1 MMHGREKSDLGVVAM
16 KSANKLWTSAESV
29 ERRLGA
35 KGNARERS
43 TCRTQRRES
52 VQRSLH
58 RVRQRARQ
66 ERKERFTSLLHHV
79 TVDLLDT
86 AFGALKRNAAA
97 GIDGVLWRHY
107 EADRE
112 SNLRGLHDR
121 LHRGTY
127 RPKASRR
134 QYIPKADG
142 RLRPLGIAA
151 LEDKIVQSA
160 LASVLNAVYEEDFLG
175 FSYGFRP
182 GRGQH
187 DALDALA
194 VGMDCAKVNWVV
206 DADIERFFDTVDHA
220 WLLRL
225 VAHRIGDP
233 RVLKLIRQWLR
244 AGVMDDGSIKE
255 TLEGTPQGA
264 VISPLLA
271 NIYLHYAFDLWARQ
285 WRQRHAQ
292 GRMIVVRYAD
302 DIVLGFEHQQ
312 DAEAFRT
319 ALCERLAVFKL
330 TLHPEKT
337 RMLEFGRLAKA
348 ARAWRGEGKPETF
361 TFLGFTHICA
371 ADRSG
376 RFQLQRHSRRDR
388 LRATLAR
395 IKLLLKRRMHWSIP
409 EQGRWLERVVRGW
422 FGYHAV
428 PTNFRALDAFRHH
441 VVVLWRRTLNRRSQK
456 ANTPWTR
463 MTRIAT
469 DFLPA
474 ARISQPWPSVRFAA
488 THPRWEPGA
497 SITPAGICAGG
508 GP

>member
-1 MMHGREKSDLGVVAM
+1 MMHGREKSDPGVVAM

-43 TCRTQRRES
+43 TCRTQSGES
-52 VQRSLH
+52 VQRTLH

-66 ERKERFTSLLHHV
+66 ERKERFTSLLHQF
-79 TVDLLDT
+79 TVNLLDT

-142 RLRPLGIAA
+142 RLRALGIAA

-206 DADIERFFDTVDHA
+206 DADIERFPK
-220 WLLRL
+220 
-225 VAHRIGDP
+225 G
-233 RVLKLIRQWLR
+233 
-244 AGVMDDGSIKE
+244 
-255 TLEGTPQGA
+255 
-264 VISPLLA
+264 
-271 NIYLHYAFDLWARQ
+271 
-285 WRQRHAQ
+285 
-292 GRMIVVRYAD
+292 
-302 DIVLGFEHQQ
+302 
-312 DAEAFRT
+312 
-319 ALCERLAVFKL
+319 
-330 TLHPEKT
+330 
-337 RMLEFGRLAKA
+337 
-348 ARAWRGEGKPETF
+348 
-361 TFLGFTHICA
+361 
-371 ADRSG
+371 
-376 RFQLQRHSRRDR
+376 
-388 LRATLAR
+388 
-395 IKLLLKRRMHWSIP
+395 
-409 EQGRWLERVVRGW
+409 
-422 FGYHAV
+422 
-428 PTNFRALDAFRHH
+428 
-441 VVVLWRRTLNRRSQK
+441 
-456 ANTPWTR
+456 
-463 MTRIAT
+463 
-469 DFLPA
+469 
-474 ARISQPWPSVRFAA
+474 
-488 THPRWEPGA
+488 
-497 SITPAGICAGG
+497 
-508 GP
+508 